1 MDLIFIRNFFK
12 KISKIIWIY
21 KTMDY
26 SNYPKILFS
35 NFIKNFYSEIQTGS
49 KWPVCIFILNFFIFI
64 GKQIQF
70 AIQINHL
77 TKALCKIISVEG
89 VYGWRRTPPDAE
101 RSRTVSRCVW
111 ECMCAATSEL
121 CRTKC
126 VFLVTAAVPLCQP
139 LAAVTLNTPPN
150 RSRHYIPFIRRHSEQ
165 ASQPLP
171 SHCTSLLTGAVSL
184 YQPFDR
190 CNNLCGHTLLP
201 YYCSLYYRASAVRH
215 PETDQPQNNPPP
227 PQAPLHLPMLVNG
240 RAVSALLDS
249 GASL

>member
-1 MDLIFIRNFFK
+1 M
-12 KISKIIWIY
+12 
-21 KTMDY
+21 
-26 SNYPKILFS
+26 
-35 NFIKNFYSEIQTGS
+35 
-49 KWPVCIFILNFFIFI
+49 
-64 GKQIQF
+64 
-70 AIQINHL
+70 
-77 TKALCKIISVEG
+77 VEG
-89 VYGWRRTPPDAE
+89 ELHRTPNAQEQSQGVYESVCVRPRVSCVE
-101 RSRTVSRCVW
+101 RSVY
-111 ECMCAATSEL
+111 
-121 CRTKC
+121 
-126 VFLVTAAVPLCQP
+126 VTAAVPLCQP